1 MLDLA
6 AKCVIDSAN
15 ASTSIIQRRL
25 KIGYA
30 RAGKLLDE
38 LEQLGVVGPHQG
50 AKPRDV
56 LVTYKEWEIIYNE
69 LPAEKETVIDDDSH
83 DNDYSVLSDAEIRK
97 MIAETPSVSEIY
109 KTKFGIDID
118 YSDDG
123 FFIDKLEN
131 SIFPNT
137 NDSVKELFITNIV
150 TYASPD
156 IPKLNEVDIME
167 GRDFENFTDDLL
179 RSNGFMN
186 ISVTPSSGDIFDKS
200 SAVMIGDREH
210 DIIGANE
217 NGYVSVGNGISDI
230 HEIKSSKEI
239 NDEMTKDYC
248 K

>member
-1 MLDLA
+1 M
-6 AKCVIDSAN
+6 
-15 ASTSIIQRRL
+15 
-25 KIGYA
+25 
-30 RAGKLLDE
+30 DE

-137 NDSVKELFITNIV
+137 NDSVKELFR
-150 TYASPD
+150 
-156 IPKLNEVDIME
+156 L
-167 GRDFENFTDDLL
+167 
-179 RSNGFMN
+179 
-186 ISVTPSSGDIFDKS
+186 
-200 SAVMIGDREH
+200 
-210 DIIGANE
+210 
-217 NGYVSVGNGISDI
+217 
-230 HEIKSSKEI
+230 
-239 NDEMTKDYC
+239 C
-248 K
+248 

>member
-1 MLDLA
+1 M
-6 AKCVIDSAN
+6 
-15 ASTSIIQRRL
+15 
-25 KIGYA
+25 
-30 RAGKLLDE
+30 DE

-131 SIFPNT
+131 SIFPNFDLYNYFDFVAGAMM
-137 NDSVKELFITNIV
+137 NDVRSKKRILFAMLWKTVIFPIN
-150 TYASPD
+150 P
-156 IPKLNEVDIME
+156 
-167 GRDFENFTDDLL
+167 R
-179 RSNGFMN
+179 RS
-186 ISVTPSSGDIFDKS
+186 
-200 SAVMIGDREH
+200 
-210 DIIGANE
+210 
-217 NGYVSVGNGISDI
+217 
-230 HEIKSSKEI
+230 
-239 NDEMTKDYC
+239 
-248 K
+248 

>member
-1 MLDLA
+1 
-6 AKCVIDSAN
+6 
-15 ASTSIIQRRL
+15 
-25 KIGYA
+25 
-30 RAGKLLDE
+30 
-38 LEQLGVVGPHQG
+38 
-50 AKPRDV
+50 
-56 LVTYKEWEIIYNE
+56 
-69 LPAEKETVIDDDSH
+69 
-83 DNDYSVLSDAEIRK
+83 

-230 HEIKSSKEI
+230 HEIKSAKEI